1 VRASSRALTG
11 VVLFVTSAICGCG
24 MSQGVD
30 QAKKSADEFHARFN
44 AKQFDTI
51 YDAADPEW
59 RKTTD
64 RDTSTKFFSRV
75 QRKMG
80 VCTTSTSGGYNYNV
94 TTSGTF
100 VTIDYQTTCANGKL
114 DEEFRWRVD
123 GKKTLLL
130 AYNANSPL
138 LLTD

>member
-1 VRASSRALTG
+1 VRTCPRLLTG
-11 VVLFVTSAICGCG
+11 LLALGISAICGCG

-30 QAKKSADEFHARFN
+30 QAKKAVDEFHAIFN
-44 AKQFDTI
+44 AKQFDAI
-51 YDAADPEW
+51 FDAADPEW
-59 RKTTD
+59 RKVMD
-64 RDTSTKFFSRV
+64 RDTSDKFFARV
-75 QRKMG
+75 QRKLG
-80 VCTTSTSGGYNYNV
+80 GCSASTNGGYNYNV

-100 VTIDYQTTCANGKL
+100 VTIDYQTSCANGKL
-114 DEEFRWRVD
+114 EEEFRWRVD